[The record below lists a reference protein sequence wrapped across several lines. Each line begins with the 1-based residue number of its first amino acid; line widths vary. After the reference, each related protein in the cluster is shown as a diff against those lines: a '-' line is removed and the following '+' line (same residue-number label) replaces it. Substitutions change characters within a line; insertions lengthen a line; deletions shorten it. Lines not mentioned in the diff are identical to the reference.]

1 MKYVSILVLI
11 AAAVVVA
18 EDEKKP
24 SADDR
29 LASLRW
35 MSGTWSGE
43 MWGGVFTAYY
53 STPEGGKILSYS
65 SLTKG
70 GKLAFYEFEKFD
82 AQRGEVV
89 YIPFPGGKR
98 AAHFLLKKSS
108 GTSALFENPK
118 KDFPTRIEFVR
129 TGDKLVITLSDPF
142 NKDASGKKEV
152 FNLQRQTS

>member
-1 MKYVSILVLI
+1 MKYVSILLLI
-11 AAAVVVA
+11 ATAVVVA
-18 EDEKKP
+18 EDEAKP
-24 SADDR
+24 TAEER
-29 LASLRW
+29 LAALKW

-65 SLTKG
+65 SLVKN
-70 GKLAFYEFEKFD
+70 GKQAMYEFEKFD
-82 AQRGEVV
+82 AQKGEVV
-89 YIPFPGGKR
+89 YIPFPGGRR

-108 GTSALFENPK
+108 ETRALFENPK

-142 NKDASGKKEV
+142 NKGAAGKQEV
-152 FNLQRQTS
+152 FNLAREK